1 MLRVRTVV
9 EFFSHQ
15 NFVIRSSANVTKHH
29 ATAGRPLESIMIMQR
44 LKKKE
49 VHWQKTVADPFNH
62 NGGISLIFLLSD
74 ISELPV

>member
-1 MLRVRTVV
+1 M
-9 EFFSHQ
+9 
-15 NFVIRSSANVTKHH
+15 TKYH
-29 ATAGRPLESIMIMQR
+29 AIAGWALESIVIMQR

-49 VHWQKTVADPFNH
+49 VHWQKTVVDQFNY